1 MALSSDCVNEDTL
14 LWPWTLLE
22 TEATVDVPHL
32 VDLDQTVTEYM
43 KADGEKTRDM
53 RAAWKEYYLSRMP
66 PSSEKQI
73 KNFLKIACVQGHIN
87 EDEDEDAKA
96 KLEPVSVQLTP
107 QKIAHILQNA
117 SVTAHSY
124 FRGQS

>member
-1 MALSSDCVNEDTL
+1 MT
-14 LWPWTLLE
+14 

-32 VDLDQTVTEYM
+32 VDLDITASEYM
-43 KADGEKTRDM
+43 KADSEKTRDM

-73 KNFLKIACVQGHIN
+73 KNFLKIACVQGHGN
-87 EDEDEDAKA
+87 EEEEEDAKA
-96 KLEPVSVQLTP
+96 KLEPVSVQLDP
-107 QKIAHILQNA
+107 QKIADILQNA

-124 FRGQS
+124 FLGKS

>member
-43 KADGEKTRDM
+43 KVNGEKTRDM

-73 KNFLKIACVQGHIN
+73 KNFLRIACVQGHGN
-87 EDEDEDAKA
+87 EEENEDAKA
-96 KLEPVSVQLTP
+96 KLEPVSVQLDP
-107 QKIAHILQNA
+107 QKIADILQNA
-117 SVTAHSY
+117 TVTAHSY
-124 FRGQS
+124 FHGQT

>member
-1 MALSSDCVNEDTL
+1 MALSSDFSNEDTL

-32 VDLDQTVTEYM
+32 VDLDQTVTDYM

-73 KNFLKIACVQGHIN
+73 KNFLKIACVQGHGN
-87 EDEDEDAKA
+87 EEEEEDAKA
-96 KLEPVSVQLTP
+96 KLEPVSVQLDP
-107 QKIAHILQNA
+107 QKIADILQKA